1 MDSYFWERSASL
13 PRDLLERMS
22 FSSLLEETG
31 AGGGRELREE
41 NEEKEGVPNLI
52 PICYQFNPNLFSSIQ
67 SQFVPN
73 LIPI

>member
-41 NEEKEGVPNLI
+41 NEEKEGFPNLI
-52 PICYQFNPNLFSSIQ
+52 LICY
-67 SQFVPN
+67 QFVPN
-73 LIPI
+73 LIPICSHCNPNLFPM